1 MRRWY
6 RPEADINVSS
16 KAGMIEG
23 LGCTYLIAKLIPK
36 FELLKP
42 HTRDIN
48 PKVLPWLILLYANA
62 VFLAQFIFVD
72 QGARP
77 IEIRILGN
85 GIARV
90 RLFEIKVYRVHEQ
103 RRLPRHV
110 DFVQPH
116 QLGHLCF
123 TVLFGKLECLGQ
135 VFPHGFDY
143 ALRGGDP
150 DVR

>member
-1 MRRWY
+1 MGESW
-6 RPEADINVSS
+6 PAAGINVSS

-23 LGCTYLIAKLIPK
+23 LRCTSSIAKLIPK
-36 FELLKP
+36 LELLKP

-48 PKVLPWLILLYANA
+48 PKVIPWFILLYANA

-72 QGARP
+72 QDATP
-77 IEIRILGN
+77 IEVRVLGN

-90 RLFEIKVYRVHEQ
+90 RLVEIEVDRVHEQ
-103 RRLPRHV
+103 RRRPRHV
-110 DFVQPH
+110 GFVQPH

-135 VFPHGFDY
+135 VIPHGFDH
-143 ALRGGDP
+143 ALRGADP